1 MLDLIHIRSEF
12 MPQSTRKA
20 YSILSELSGGRSC
33 TKLALVA
40 RLGDDPR
47 SALQWLQGK
56 WGGYW
61 LIHNIADKGQPAIY
75 LLDRLHMTGV
85 LSDDVKA
92 RRIQRAKYIKSS
104 QIIAE
109 ANSARLASSTKAHAQ
124 ALSRLK
130 LGEAV
135 NDEVYSGA
143 RA

>member
-12 MPQSTRKA
+12 MPKSTRKA

-61 LIHNIADKGQPAIY
+61 LIHNIADKGKPAIY
-75 LLDRLHMTGV
+75 LLDRLHLTGV
-85 LSDDVKA
+85 LSDDAKA
-92 RRIQRAKYIKSS
+92 RRIQRAKYTKSS

-124 ALSRLK
+124 ALLRLK

-135 NDEVYSGA
+135 NDETYSGA

>member
-20 YSILSELSGGRSC
+20 YSILSELSEGRSC
-33 TKLALVA
+33 TKLAL
-40 RLGDDPR
+40 
-47 SALQWLQGK
+47 QWLQGK
-56 WGGYW
+56 CGGYW

-85 LSDDVKA
+85 LSDDAKA
-92 RRIQRAKYIKSS
+92 RRIQRAKHTKSS

-109 ANSARLASSTKAHAQ
+109 ANSARLASSTEGHTQ
-124 ALSRLK
+124 ALLSLK

-135 NDEVYSGA
+135 NDETYSGA